1 MKKAFSLIEIIIV
14 IVVISIIA
22 SFLISKYA
30 TSINSTVKTTVKAD
44 IALINSA
51 ISKKN
56 SKNILL
62 QKSKITYLDNA
73 ITNQKGLEIFDNI
86 LQVPLLSTNMLE
98 KELGKWI
105 KVASDKYRVY
115 ISKKEYL
122 EYRFKDDSFS
132 CVSDLKLCKEFE

>member
-30 TSINSTVKTTVKAD
+30 TTINSTVKTTVKAD

-56 SKNILL
+56 TKNILL
-62 QKSKITYLDNA
+62 NKAEITYLDNA

-86 LQVPLLSTNMLE
+86 LQVPLISTNLSQ

-105 KVASDKYRVY
+105 KMSKDKYRVY
-115 ISKKEYL
+115 ISKQEFL
-122 EYRFKDDSFS
+122 EYRFKNDIFS

>member
-1 MKKAFSLIEIIIV
+1 MKKAFSLIEIIVV

-51 ISKKN
+51 ITKKN
-56 SKNILL
+56 TKNILL
-62 QKSKITYLDNA
+62 NKSKITYLDNA
-73 ITNQKGLEIFDNI
+73 MTNQKGLEIFDNI
-86 LQVPLLSTNMLE
+86 LQVPMISTSSSQ

-105 KVASDKYRVY
+105 KISNNKYRVY
-115 ISKKEYL
+115 LSKLEFL
-122 EYRFKDDSFS
+122 EYRFKNDSFS